1 MRKLL
6 TFICIVALCFSIVGC
21 GASNDPKD
29 LVRAIYESD
38 KALPEKF
45 VESFNTLSET
55 AITDRASFEPT
66 DKKSEFY
73 KAEYR
78 LDEWKGATGET
89 AKIGEHRIE
98 MVNFGSAG
106 DPALENNKLRIY
118 VTTDTID
125 AALAIFPSAVWA
137 MDPDA
142 PEEDV
147 QELVDHIKEWG
158 IKNGL
163 FVGKLKGT
171 FFRQKNGAQFMLEL
185 S

>member
-1 MRKLL
+1 MRKLVSI
-6 TFICIVALCFSIVGC
+6 ICIVVLCFSLAAC
-21 GASNDPKD
+21 GSTNDKKD
-29 LVRAIYESD
+29 LVKEIYASD

-55 AITDRASFEPT
+55 PITDRTPFEPT
-66 DKKSEFY
+66 DKKGEFY

-78 LDEWKGATGET
+78 LEEWKGASGET

-106 DPALENNKLRIY
+106 DATLENDKLRIY

-137 MDPDA
+137 MDPNA
-142 PEEDV
+142 PEEDI